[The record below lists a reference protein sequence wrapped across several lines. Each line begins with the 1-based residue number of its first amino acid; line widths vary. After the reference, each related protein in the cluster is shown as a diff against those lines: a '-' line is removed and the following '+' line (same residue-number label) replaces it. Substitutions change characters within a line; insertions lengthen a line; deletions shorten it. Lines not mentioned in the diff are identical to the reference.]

1 MILVVEDDNDLR
13 SVWKLALQLD
23 GFDVEEAGDGITAL
37 RRLEEREPDL
47 VVLDLGLPLLD
58 GMSVQQE
65 IAAQLVTRAIPI
77 VIVTGST
84 EDLSHVDVSCI
95 LRKPVGPEQL
105 VQTVRRCIRADISG
119 VVDRA

>member
-77 VIVTGST
+77 VIVTGSSA
-84 EDLSHVDVSCI
+84 DLSHVDVSCI

-105 VQTVRRCIRADISG
+105 VETVRRCLKAGVSG

>member
-77 VIVTGST
+77 VIVTGSS

-105 VQTVRRCIRADISG
+105 VATVRRCMKAGVSG

>member
-105 VQTVRRCIRADISG
+105 VQTVRRCIRAGISG